1 MKMVENR
8 QTHYF
13 YVTVWIWQNT
23 GNNIH
28 NKKNEINSLENSWN
42 DNDSSQ
48 NYRKA
53 LLSFDSNKLIS

>member
-1 MKMVENR
+1 MDLAK
-8 QTHYF
+8 HS
-13 YVTVWIWQNT
+13 
-23 GNNIH
+23 GNNTH

-42 DNDSSQ
+42 DNDPSQ